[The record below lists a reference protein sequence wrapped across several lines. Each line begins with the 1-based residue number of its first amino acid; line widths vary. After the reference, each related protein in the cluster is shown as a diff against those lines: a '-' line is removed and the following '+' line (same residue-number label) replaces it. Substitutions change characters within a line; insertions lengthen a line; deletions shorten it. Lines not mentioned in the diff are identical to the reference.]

1 VIVPKTGVRY
11 IPVVETPE
19 GQFIQD
25 TSAIMDVLESRF
37 TERSVVP
44 RTPKQKLVSAIFEM
58 WGDEWLLIPAM
69 HYRWNHGNFPFIY
82 EEFGKIAFPSMPTFV
97 RRFVGKK
104 LGARFK
110 SFVPMLGITDKSIP
124 AIEHWYENQ
133 VLPALNAHFGKHDY
147 LLGGRPCVGDFGLMG
162 PLYAHL
168 YRDPAPG
175 KIMRDIAPNVVKW
188 IDRMNS
194 EDSKAG
200 DYLAND
206 DIPDSLLGLLKQ
218 QFIEFWPVQIDTL
231 ALNKRWI
238 EENPKTR
245 ELPRMLGEHKY
256 RIGRV
261 TEKRVVRTF
270 SQWKLQR
277 VLDIYHGFSKEEK
290 AVVDPL
296 LHAIEGYEP
305 MQTIVKKRV
314 KRENNKLVVAGD
326 NF

>member
-1 VIVPKTGVRY
+1 
-11 IPVVETPE
+11 
-19 GQFIQD
+19 
-25 TSAIMDVLESRF
+25 
-37 TERSVVP
+37 
-44 RTPKQKLVSAIFEM
+44 
-58 WGDEWLLIPAM
+58 
-69 HYRWNHGNFPFIY
+69 
-82 EEFGKIAFPSMPTFV
+82 
-97 RRFVGKK
+97 
-104 LGARFK
+104 
-110 SFVPMLGITDKSIP
+110 
-124 AIEHWYENQ
+124 
-133 VLPALNAHFGKHDY
+133 
-147 LLGGRPCVGDFGLMG
+147 
-162 PLYAHL
+162 
-168 YRDPAPG
+168 
-175 KIMRDIAPNVVKW
+175 MRDIAPNVVKW